1 MNVGAT
7 TSDNQTV
14 PAASQGASGAF
25 AGGLD
30 PKTTEQDFLKLL
42 VAQLQNQD
50 PLNPVDGSQFLT
62 QLSEINSVEQL
73 LQVNQTLTAIQT
85 QLTGPASGGTGDANN
100 QPQN

>member
-30 PKTTEQDFLKLL
+30 PKTT
-42 VAQLQNQD
+42 
-50 PLNPVDGSQFLT
+50 
-62 QLSEINSVEQL
+62 
-73 LQVNQTLTAIQT
+73 
-85 QLTGPASGGTGDANN
+85 
-100 QPQN
+100 